1 MRITNNHNIS
11 LPLAVWL
18 LADDYDYN
26 NNPNTISATSLLRS
40 TKQIIL
46 AKHVLSEDKEMDI
59 SERIASAFGN
69 AVHDSVQKAW
79 ERHGQSGLKKLG
91 YPDHVTQN
99 IVINPTDEYLAA
111 NPNAILIFFERRA
124 SNKII
129 INGVEYTITGKFDT
143 VMDGHL
149 FDYKTTSTFS
159 YTSGSK
165 DEDYALQG
173 SIYRWL
179 NPELITEDFIFINF
193 IFTDWQKFMVR
204 SNPNYPKLK
213 LLEHPVKLHSLEDTE
228 KFISNKLNELSR
240 LWDKSEVDLPPC
252 TDKELW
258 RSEPEYKY
266 YSDPAK
272 ANQPGSRSTKNFD
285 NDLAGAN
292 AHMAAQGKGIVKTIP
307 GQVKACS
314 YCPAYLACE
323 QRKQYENV

>member
-18 LADDYDYN
+18 LHDNYDYIN
-26 NNPNTISATSLLRS
+26 EPNYISATSLLRS

-46 AKHVLSEDKEMDI
+46 AKQVLASDKEMDI
-59 SERIASAFGN
+59 SEKIASAFGN
-69 AVHDSVQKAW
+69 AVHDSVQRAW
-79 ERHGQSGLKKLG
+79 ENIGGAALKKLG
-91 YPDHVTQN
+91 YPDSVADN
-99 IVINPTDEYLAA
+99 IVVNPTEEYLAEH
-111 NPNAILIFFERRA
+111 PNAIPIYFEKRA
-124 SNKII
+124 FREIAGYKI
-129 INGVEYTITGKFDT
+129 GGKFDT
-143 VMDGHL
+143 VIDGHL

-159 YTSGSK
+159 YTSGNK
-165 DEDYALQG
+165 DEDYSLQG

-179 NPELITEDFIFINF
+179 NPELIKEEYIFINF

-213 LLEHPVKLHSLEDTE
+213 LLEHPVKLLSLEDTE
-228 KFISNKLNELSR
+228 KFITNKLNELSR
-240 LWDKSEVDLPPC
+240 LWDKSEADLPPC

-266 YSDPAK
+266 YSDPTK
-272 ANQPGSRSTKNFD
+272 ANTPGARSSKNFD
-285 NDLAGAN
+285 DLASAN
-292 AHMAAQGKGIVKTIP
+292 AHMAAQGKGIVKTVP
-307 GQVKACS
+307 GQVKACG